1 MPLSSK
7 SSLTLS
13 IHLFLCIPV
22 LLYPLICTCS
32 AAFGSLFPS
41 ILSTCPN
48 HSSPLLFDLLYHRF
62 HCSKFFSC
70 FLIFNSFS
78 SASDHSQLRHF
89 CHQKSSLVFFPQ
101 CTAPRMGVKRGGGGA
116 APPQFLGGGVV
127 GGSQGG
133 RGGRLR
139 VVKYYCI
146 LS

>member
-62 HCSKFFSC
+62 PCSKFFSC

-78 SASDHSQLRHF
+78 YASDHSQLRHF

-101 CTAPRMGVKRGGGGA
+101 CSALRIGVNPGGWGSRHPRFWA
-116 APPQFLGGGVV
+116 
-127 GGSQGG
+127 GGS
-133 RGGRLR
+133 
-139 VVKYYCI
+139 
-146 LS
+146 